1 MSSEIA
7 IVGMACCYPDAS
19 NPRELWENV
28 LAQRRAFRRLPPE
41 RLRLEDYF
49 SNDASVPD
57 AIYASEAA
65 VVGGYEFDRVRFRV
79 AGPTFRS
86 VDLAHWLAL
95 DVADQSLKDASFA
108 DGQGLPLETTGVL
121 VGNTLTGE
129 FSRAATLR
137 LRWPYVRR
145 VVEAR
150 MGAESWDKSRRSE
163 FLDHLEE
170 EYKAPFPEVGEE
182 SLAGALSNTIAGRI
196 CNYFHFGGGGYTVDG
211 ACSSSLLAVAKA
223 CSALEA
229 GELDAA
235 LAGGVDLSLDPFE
248 LVGFAKAGALAHG
261 EMLIY
266 DKESTGFLPGEGSGF
281 VVLMRSAD
289 AIAQRL
295 QIYAVIRGWGISSDG
310 GGGITRPEVRG
321 QTLALDRAYYRAKYG
336 FDSVAL
342 IEGHGTGTP
351 VGDEVELKTL
361 CAAREAAGGKG
372 RPVAIGSI
380 KANFGHTKAAAG
392 VAGLIKA
399 TLAVHHKILPPTTG
413 TREPRSE
420 VDGEDAML
428 RVLAEAEPWPADV
441 PVRAGVNSFGFG
453 GINVHVTIEGCE
465 GECRPRWSASE
476 KALTTCPQD
485 VEVFFLGADSVSEL
499 VGKIERLAYL
509 APNLSASELTDLSI
523 SLAGQAEHG
532 RARTALVAATSAEL
546 AERLNNLQGLILDGE
561 VRHIDTGD
569 GVFLCIDGK
578 APRVG
583 LLFPGQAS
591 PVRMQPGVHGR
602 RFEEIAALYRSAAF
616 PGDHESGSTED
627 AQLAII
633 TAELAGLRLL
643 ESFGIVATVA
653 IGHSLGELAA
663 YGWAGALDESSLLES
678 VRLRSGL
685 MSRASGP
692 RGAMASIG
700 ASAEEVEPLIEDGK
714 EVVTACFNA
723 ARQTVVSGESEA
735 VAAVVSRA
743 QDLGW
748 TATLLSTAD
757 AFHSPLMAPAAEAF
771 RSELASFEL
780 RPLRKTVIST
790 ITGAEITDDAH
801 LRELLVEQLTSPVQF
816 MQAMA
821 KAKNIADLFIE
832 TGPGTVLTHLLKTST
847 DVPTISLDIAGPS
860 LAGLF
865 KVLGAAFVLGAQV
878 QLEPLVKNRFARP
891 FDLNRRPK
899 FFVSPCELAPVLA
912 GVIPVN
918 LKENQKPRPAPSP
931 EPEKLP
937 KNRALREAPVVANN
951 GNGNVT
957 HLVRNLVA
965 RRTELPPDSISE
977 TARLL
982 RDLHLNSIVVSEIVA
997 SAAREL
1003 GVEPPAHLLSFAD
1016 STVGE
1021 LARGLEQLRNSR
1033 GTAPVQETAPAG
1045 IDDWCRAFILDW
1057 MPRALREHPKIRS
1070 APGRWSVFGALDH
1083 PLLQMLRETALP
1095 GNGVVVCMSAAAI
1108 EEQLNLLLTSAHKAI
1123 ETDGAEKYFVVLG
1136 PVAVAGA
1143 FARTISLEHPE
1154 IFTRVIEAA
1163 LGSDAVRYMKAEL
1176 SGSQAHVEA
1185 RYDAGGERY
1194 EPCFR
1199 LLAPVKGDAIPI
1211 RRGEVV
1217 LVSGGAKGIAAECA
1231 VALAKEA
1238 GAKLVLLGRSQK
1250 DDPLVAAHVRA
1261 LETSG
1266 VVASYF
1272 QTDVT
1277 DPQAVKAAVSA
1288 AEQLYGPITGIIHG
1302 AGNNQP
1308 VLVRDLDESKLRATV
1323 APKVQGF
1330 RNLVAAVNPEELR
1343 LLATF
1348 GSVIG
1353 RVGLRGEAD
1362 YALANASLSALTE
1375 EFARLHPGCR
1385 CLAFE
1390 SSAWSG
1396 IGMAERLGTVETLR
1410 SAGIGSIPADKG
1422 ISWFRKLVG
1431 RPLPAPP
1438 VVVTSRLGAK
1448 SPIPIE
1454 AEALPMRRFL
1464 ERPRVHYP
1472 GVELVVE
1479 ADLTAASDPYLLDHV
1494 FHGQPLL
1501 PAVVGIEA
1509 MVQVAMAVRGE
1520 KQIPAVE
1527 DLRFE
1532 RPIVVESG
1540 TRVTVRIAALVRET
1554 GLVDVVIR
1562 SSQTSFQ
1569 VDHFRCSCGFGDPP
1583 MRPEYV
1589 APLGETSR
1597 LPVDP
1602 LRDLYGSLLFQ
1613 GPRFRRVVG
1622 YRRLSARFS
1631 SAEIAP
1637 ASCQASPQQA
1647 WFSSYLPGA
1656 LMLGDAAA
1664 RDAALHSIQ
1673 ACVPDVT
1680 LLPVSVDL
1688 ISLRELASDETLIAH
1703 ASERWQDGNTY
1714 CYDLELRTPEGM
1726 LREYWQGLRL
1736 RKVEDAKTQDL
1747 PDPLAAALL
1756 EWRVR
1761 RAAPATRVFA
1771 AFERDKNMDRRR
1783 RSERAI
1789 QRALDSPR
1797 PVRWRADGKPEVAA
1811 PMAVS
1816 AAHSNGLTLA
1826 VTAPDVV
1833 GCDLEPICLRAQDVW
1848 RDLLGP
1854 ERWLLAQLI
1863 ARQAQEDIHT
1873 AATRVWT
1880 AMESLAK
1887 AGVSQN
1893 GPLVLLSSSLDSK
1906 GGISLGAPGVTM
1918 ATSVVR
1924 FRSDPMPYAIAVLTR
1939 SEACEA
1945 TSTDIE
1951 SVLKRR
1957 TS

>member
-7 IVGMACCYPDAS
+7 IVGMACCYPDAN

-65 VVGGYEFDRVRFRV
+65 VIEGYEFDRVRFRV

-95 DVADQSLKDASFA
+95 DVADQALKDAGFV

-145 VVEAR
+145 VIEAR
-150 MGAESWDKSRRSE
+150 MGAEGWDKSRRSE
-163 FLDHLEE
+163 FLDQLEE

-211 ACSSSLLAVAKA
+211 ACSSSLLGVAKA

-261 EMLIY
+261 EMRIY
-266 DKESTGFLPGEGSGF
+266 DKESTGFLPGEGCGF
-281 VVLMRSAD
+281 VVLMRMAD
-289 AIAQRL
+289 AIAQHL

-310 GGGITRPEVRG
+310 GGGITRPEARG
-321 QTLALDRAYYRAKYG
+321 QRLALERAYHRANFG

-351 VGDEVELKTL
+351 VGDEVELKAL
-361 CAAREAAGGKG
+361 CAMREAAGGKG
-372 RPVAIGSI
+372 QPAAIGSI

-399 TLAVHHKILPPTTG
+399 TLAVHHKLLPPTTG

-428 RVLAEAEPWPADV
+428 RVLAEAEPWPADM

-453 GINVHVTIEGCE
+453 GINVHVTIAGCE
-465 GECRPRWSASE
+465 GECRTRWSPSE
-476 KALTTCPQD
+476 NALTTCPQD
-485 VEVFFLGADSVSEL
+485 VEVFFLDGDSVSEL
-499 VGKIERLAYL
+499 AGKIERLAHL
-509 APNLSASELTDLSI
+509 APNLSSSELTDLSI
-523 SLAGQAEHG
+523 SLAGQAGVG
-532 RARTALVAATSAEL
+532 RARASFVAATPAEL
-546 AERLNNLQGLILDGE
+546 EECLHKLQGLIQ
-561 VRHIDTGD
+561 D
-569 GVFLCIDGK
+569 GVLRHLDAEEGTFLCVDGNG
-578 APRVG
+578 PRVG
-583 LLFPGQAS
+583 LLFPGQVS
-591 PVRMQPGVHGR
+591 PVRLQSGIHAR
-602 RFEEIAALYRSAAF
+602 RFEEIAALYESATF
-616 PGDHESGSTED
+616 PGDHESGSTEE

-633 TAELAGLRLL
+633 TAELAGLRIL
-643 ESFGIVATVA
+643 ERFGIAASVAV
-653 IGHSLGELAA
+653 GHSLGELAA
-663 YGWAGALDESSLLES
+663 YCWAGALDESSLLQL
-678 VRLRSGL
+678 VRLRGRL
-685 MSRASGP
+685 MSRVSGP

-700 ASAEEVEPLIEDGK
+700 ASAENVELLVEDGK
-714 EVVTACFNA
+714 KVVVACFNA

-743 QDLGW
+743 QDRGW
-748 TATLLSTAD
+748 TAILLSAAD
-757 AFHSPLMAPAAEAF
+757 AFHSPLMVPAAEEF
-771 RSELASFEL
+771 RSGLASFEL

-790 ITGAEITDDAH
+790 VTGAEIGGESQ
-801 LRELLVEQLTSPVQF
+801 LRDLLVGQLTSPVQF
-816 MQAMA
+816 MQAMSEA
-821 KAKNIADLFIE
+821 KSSADLFIE
-832 TGPGTVLTHLLKTST
+832 TGPGKVLTHLLKSVT

-860 LAGLF
+860 LAGLYM
-865 KVLGAAFVLGAQV
+865 VLGAVYVLGGPV
-878 QLEPLVKNRFARP
+878 QLEPLIKNRFARP
-891 FDLNRRPK
+891 FDFTRQPK
-899 FFVSPCELAPVLA
+899 FFVNPCELAPVSA
-912 GVIPVN
+912 SN
-918 LKENQKPRPAPSP
+918 ERKPRPALLP
-931 EPEKLP
+931 EPEKVP
-937 KNRALREAPVVANN
+937 KNRGLRETPVVANN
-951 GNGNVT
+951 GNGNIA
-957 HLVRNLVA
+957 HLVRTLVA
-965 RRTELPPDSISE
+965 RRTELPPDSIAE

-1003 GVEPPAHLLSFAD
+1003 GVKPPVHLLSFAD
-1016 STVGE
+1016 STVVE
-1021 LARGLEQLRNSR
+1021 LAQRLEQLRTSQ
-1033 GTAPVQETAPAG
+1033 GTAPVQETVPAG
-1045 IDDWCRAFILDW
+1045 IDDWCRTFVVDW
-1057 MPRALREHPKIRS
+1057 TPRALREHPKIKS

-1083 PLLQMLRETALP
+1083 PLLQTLRETALP
-1095 GNGVVVCMSAAAI
+1095 GNGVVVCMSGAAI
-1108 EEQLNLLLTSAHKAI
+1108 EEQLNLLLTGAHKAI
-1123 ETDGAEKYFVVLG
+1123 ETDEAEKYFVVLG

-1154 IFTRVIEAA
+1154 IFTRVIETPS
-1163 LGSDAVRYMKAEL
+1163 GSDAVRYLKAEL

-1185 RYDAGGERY
+1185 RYDTGGERC

-1199 LLAPVKGDAIPI
+1199 LLAPVKEDAIPI

-1231 VALAKEA
+1231 AALAKEA
-1238 GAKLVLLGRSQK
+1238 GAKLVLFGRSEK
-1250 DDPLVAAHVRA
+1250 DDPLVAAHLHA
-1261 LETSG
+1261 LEISG

-1272 QTDVT
+1272 QTDIT
-1277 DPQAVKAAVSA
+1277 DAQAVRAAVSA
-1288 AEQLYGPITGIIHG
+1288 AEQMFGPIKGIIHG
-1302 AGNNQP
+1302 AGCNQP
-1308 VLVRDLDESKLRATV
+1308 ALVRDLDEAKLRATV

-1330 RNLVAAVNPEELR
+1330 RNLVAAVNSGELR

-1396 IGMAERLGTVETLR
+1396 IGMAERLGKVETLR
-1410 SAGIGSIPADKG
+1410 SAGIGCIPPDKG
-1422 ISWFRKLVG
+1422 ISWFRKLVSST
-1431 RPLPAPP
+1431 PPATT
-1438 VVVTSRLGAK
+1438 VVVTSRLGAN
-1448 SPIPIE
+1448 SPVPIK
-1454 AEALPMRRFL
+1454 APALPMRRFL
-1464 ERPRVHYP
+1464 ERPRVYYP

-1479 ADLTAASDPYLLDHV
+1479 ADLTTASDPYLLDHV

-1501 PAVVGIEA
+1501 PAVMGIEA
-1509 MVQVAMAVRGE
+1509 MVQVAMAVRAE
-1520 KQIPAVE
+1520 TQVPAVE

-1532 RPIVVESG
+1532 HPIVVESG
-1540 TRVTVRIAALVRET
+1540 SRVTVRIAALVRET

-1569 VDHFRCSCGFGDPP
+1569 VDHFRCSCAFGDAPI
-1583 MRPEYV
+1583 RPEYV
-1589 APLGETSR
+1589 APLPETSL
-1597 LPVDP
+1597 LPLDP
-1602 LRDLYGSLLFQ
+1602 LRDLYESLLFQ
-1613 GPRFRRVVG
+1613 GPRFRRVAG

-1637 ASCQASPQQA
+1637 ASHQASPPQA

-1673 ACVPDVT
+1673 ACVPDAT
-1680 LLPVSVDL
+1680 LLPVSVDR
-1688 ISLRELASDETLIAH
+1688 ISPRELASDETLIAH
-1703 ASERWQDGNTY
+1703 ASERWHEGNTY

-1726 LREYWQGLRL
+1726 LREHWKGLRL
-1736 RKVEDAKTQDL
+1736 RKVEDAKTQDF
-1747 PDPLAAALL
+1747 PDALAAALL

-1761 RAAPATRVFA
+1761 RAAPASRVFA

-1789 QRALDSPR
+1789 QRALGSPW

-1826 VTAPDVV
+1826 VAAAGEV
-1833 GCDLEPICLRAQDVW
+1833 GCDLEPICPRAEEVW

-1863 ARQAQEDIHT
+1863 GRQAQEDIHT

-1893 GPLVLLSSSLDSK
+1893 GPLVLLSSSIDGK

-1924 FRSDPMPYAIAVLTR
+1924 FRRDPMLYAVAVLTR
-1939 SEACEA
+1939 SEECEA